1 MKTLI
6 ALLLAFA
13 AASVAAQD
21 PALAQY
27 ASRVELYSIPTL
39 TISDSDFLKG
49 DASQAK
55 AATVNA
61 ELRIAQRSGRTPV
74 VVLIHGSSGVGPNIE
89 LWVRDLNAMGISTF
103 VIDGFTGRG
112 L

>member
-6 ALLLAFA
+6 ALLIAL
-13 AASVAAQD
+13 AASVAAAQD
-21 PALAQY
+21 TALAQY
-27 ASRVELYSIPTL
+27 ASRVELHSIPTL

-49 DASQAK
+49 DVSSARPV
-55 AATVNA
+55 TVAA
-61 ELRIAQRSGRTPV
+61 ELRIAQGSGRMAA

-89 LWVRDLNAMGISTF
+89 LWVRDLNAMGISTL

-112 L
+112 